1 LSEISPVKSFER
13 NLHFLNISLLPV
25 IGVINKASCCEAEE
39 QNKNHHNSEK
49 STRFGWKNRNQKL

>member
-1 LSEISPVKSFER
+1 MCTSFER

-25 IGVINKASCCEAEE
+25 IDVINKASCCEAGE
-39 QNKNHHNSEK
+39 QNESHNSEK